1 MSIFNTYSPI
11 IYKLSN
17 SIIKFEDVEYNTEFS
32 NDVCYPKLSYGYNH
46 FSFQNMTK
54 YGESVKKYEKTIPNL
69 ITEPFNIQS
78 IQDKES
84 KKFISILEDTNKFI
98 NKLDNKIP
106 EIQGYDFMKIWEL
119 NLYFSLIPDNNK
131 KFTSIHISDNECH
144 YIKPTIIYRLLNNG
158 DVKKDE
164 FIILSENQ
172 EKDDFIKYFKKNIS
186 ENKRKEEADFITIEI
201 NNVDNLKELTEQYAY
216 NTILNNILDVLE
228 LQKKS
233 GNLIMKIF
241 DTYTEISLNIIEF
254 LKYFYEEVYVSKPFT
269 SLSVYSEKFLVC
281 KNFNKSKVSK
291 EIIKKYKSVLKSI
304 DDNKNFK
311 LSKLFEG
318 VDISDNLLKEYRTMN
333 LEMEVNKYN
342 GLYNFMSFVRLD
354 NKNGVEFDE
363 IIKKNISAT
372 EFWTSVFLNKDN
384 FKKIKYTK

>member
-1 MSIFNTYSPI
+1 M
-11 IYKLSN
+11 
-17 SIIKFEDVEYNTEFS
+17 
-32 NDVCYPKLSYGYNH
+32 
-46 FSFQNMTK
+46 
-54 YGESVKKYEKTIPNL
+54 
-69 ITEPFNIQS
+69 
-78 IQDKES
+78 
-84 KKFISILEDTNKFI
+84 
-98 NKLDNKIP
+98 DNKIP
-106 EIQGYDFMKIWEL
+106 KIEGDDFMKIWEL
-119 NLYFSLIPDNNK
+119 NLYFSLIPDNSK
-131 KFTSIHISDNECH
+131 KFTSIHISDRECH

-158 DVKKDE
+158 NIKNDE
-164 FIILSENQ
+164 YIILSDTQ

-186 ENKRKEEADFITIEI
+186 ENKRKDEADFITIEI
-201 NNVDNLKELTEQYAY
+201 HNINNLKELTEQYAY

-228 LQKKS
+228 LQKKG

-254 LKYFYEEVYVSKPFT
+254 LKYFYEEVYISKPFT

-291 EIIKKYKSVLKSI
+291 EIIKKYKSVIKSI

-311 LSKLFEG
+311 LYKLFEG
-318 VDISDNLLKEYRTMN
+318 VDIGDNLLKEYKNMN
-333 LEMEVNKYN
+333 LEMEVLKYN

-363 IIKKNISAT
+363 IVKKNISAS
-372 EFWTSVFLNKDN
+372 EFWISVFLNKDN